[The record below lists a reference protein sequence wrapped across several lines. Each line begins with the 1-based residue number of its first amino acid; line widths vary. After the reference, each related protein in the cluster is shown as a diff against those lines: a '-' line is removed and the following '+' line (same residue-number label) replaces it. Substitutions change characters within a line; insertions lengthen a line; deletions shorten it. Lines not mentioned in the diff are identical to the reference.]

1 MLKSNILALLVPAF
15 LALAGCNQVREPI
28 QPRQDVYRAGSPEQ
42 IFLDSTNLRNDVAAD
57 SPQVFRDQFG
67 LLHVTVPI
75 RSVINRQLYVEY
87 RAVFFDVANQEIDRT
102 PWQDKALPANV
113 PETVTIVSS
122 SPRAASFQ
130 VHFRYPP
137 TTEYREE

>member
-1 MLKSNILALLVPAF
+1 MLKRNALVLFIPA
-15 LALAGCNQVREPI
+15 AIAVAGCNQVRDPI

-42 IFLDSTNLRNDVAAD
+42 IFLDSTDLRNDIAAD
-57 SPQVFRDQFG
+57 TPQVFRDQFG

-87 RAVFFDVANQEIDRT
+87 RVIFFDSAHQEIDRS
-102 PWQDKALPANV
+102 PWQDKALAANV
-113 PETVTIVSS
+113 PDNVTIVS
-122 SPRAASFQ
+122 RTANAASFQ

-137 TTEYREE
+137 STEYQE